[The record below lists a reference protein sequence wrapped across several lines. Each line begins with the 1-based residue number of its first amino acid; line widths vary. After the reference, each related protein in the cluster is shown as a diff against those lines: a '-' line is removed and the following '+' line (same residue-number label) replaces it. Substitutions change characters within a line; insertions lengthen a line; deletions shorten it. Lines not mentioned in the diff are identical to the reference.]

1 MQTTDVK
8 HNDDVAVAGGATVGF
23 VIGGPLGLALGAG
36 IGKGAAKI
44 RRSFREAERRR
55 SSSQSAQY
63 FGDEKS
69 ESESSISTS
78 DFNNFNL
85 NCAAALS
92 SASRD
97 FVQEVKESTTACTSA
112 VSGSNPGCINA
123 MQCGQNPFETG
134 DGGGRGDGGG
144 EYKLPDF
151 QYTTGTGDIPPPSG
165 MFVSARK
172 DNGDARLN
180 ATATATATATETAAP
195 VGGSMLGFVMGG
207 PLGSALGAGIGKGA
221 ASQPPSS
228 PLYSPRS
235 QPLSPPP
242 KAISPPST
250 STSTSTP
257 PQQPSVDQSPSPRTM
272 LENLVNSLSTHIY
285 KRNTNC
291 VLTKLA
297 PIAVSDIFKL
307 NSKGQTR
314 AHLQNISSAKSD
326 VFTVSESIFE
336 LAILGKTKENAL
348 LLLSEGIMDTLLFYI
363 GENDLHIH
371 DLHDL
376 HFGDCEWED
385 VASLGEN
392 AANLYLVLA
401 TAAFGFNSSS
411 SVQKM
416 MLHLPYYRVEKES
429 EGGRMRVGA
438 NLCEMNRKEIKVVW
452 KRFLDLRWGGE
463 GGGGRDGGRRK
474 LMPVTNDELEMES
487 DLEST
492 IDF

>member
-151 QYTTGTGDIPPPSG
+151 QYTTGTGDIPPPVECLCQRG
-165 MFVSARK
+165 
-172 DNGDARLN
+172 
-180 ATATATATATETAAP
+180 
-195 VGGSMLGFVMGG
+195 
-207 PLGSALGAGIGKGA
+207 
-221 ASQPPSS
+221 
-228 PLYSPRS
+228 
-235 QPLSPPP
+235 
-242 KAISPPST
+242 
-250 STSTSTP
+250 
-257 PQQPSVDQSPSPRTM
+257 RTM
-272 LENLVNSLSTHIY
+272 
-285 KRNTNC
+285 
-291 VLTKLA
+291 
-297 PIAVSDIFKL
+297 
-307 NSKGQTR
+307 GMQ
-314 AHLQNISSAKSD
+314 
-326 VFTVSESIFE
+326 
-336 LAILGKTKENAL
+336 G
-348 LLLSEGIMDTLLFYI
+348 
-363 GENDLHIH
+363 
-371 DLHDL
+371 
-376 HFGDCEWED
+376 
-385 VASLGEN
+385 
-392 AANLYLVLA
+392 
-401 TAAFGFNSSS
+401 
-411 SVQKM
+411 
-416 MLHLPYYRVEKES
+416 
-429 EGGRMRVGA
+429 
-438 NLCEMNRKEIKVVW
+438 
-452 KRFLDLRWGGE
+452 
-463 GGGGRDGGRRK
+463 
-474 LMPVTNDELEMES
+474 
-487 DLEST
+487 
-492 IDF
+492 